1 MSNNAEKL
9 AKIVSA
15 SLELSAAS
23 QALITAEEND
33 LADEVLLPLLK
44 SRENAQSKLD
54 ALIDYGFND
63 YGDMQPIFDAAN
75 GVY

>member
-1 MSNNAEKL
+1 MNKL

-15 SLELSAAS
+15 ALELRAAS

-33 LADEVLLPLLK
+33 LADDVILPLLK

-54 ALIDYGFND
+54 SLIEYGFND
-63 YGDMQPIFDAAN
+63 YGDMQPIFDAAT
-75 GVY
+75 GTY